1 MPYFLEYVTSHTV
14 GRAAINGGTPH
25 EALAY
30 AQRALMGL
38 PCISAVL
45 RHASAGSRV
54 FGEGQALAGFTAAQ
68 GWRIH
73 GHLVPQVMPSHEVPA
88 E

>member
-1 MPYFLEYVTSHTV
+1 
-14 GRAAINGGTPH
+14 
-25 EALAY
+25 
-30 AQRALMGL
+30 MGL

-45 RHASAGSRV
+45 RHASADSRV
-54 FGEGQALAGFTAAQ
+54 FGEGPALAGFTAAQ